1 MDVQRPTSHNK
12 EQQKT
17 QTIKYK
23 KAIYSPSVSNLSY
36 WLFSVSHICYPDV
49 VVELKLLISIYMSQI
64 PTVNILRLVL
74 VDNAL
79 ILLM

>member
-1 MDVQRPTSHNK
+1 MDVQRPTSHNE

-23 KAIYSPSVSNLSY
+23 KAIYSPSVSNFRY

-49 VVELKLLISIYMSQI
+49 VVELKLLIC
-64 PTVNILRLVL
+64 LVYGSSSYS
-74 VDNAL
+74 
-79 ILLM
+79 